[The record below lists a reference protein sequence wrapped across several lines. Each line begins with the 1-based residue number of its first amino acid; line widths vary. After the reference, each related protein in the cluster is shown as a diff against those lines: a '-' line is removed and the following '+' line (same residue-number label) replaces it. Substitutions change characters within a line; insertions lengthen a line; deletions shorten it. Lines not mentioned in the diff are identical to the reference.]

1 MVLVPTLSQVDTWDI
16 TMASEE
22 VVGSR
27 PYGEAD
33 QEARNPSTTW

>member
-1 MVLVPTLSQVDTWDI
+1 MDI

-27 PYGEAD
+27 PNGEAD